1 MVWRTADQLSSF
13 FLWRSPPSHI
23 TRKPSYPNI
32 SRLFRLLRHSY
43 QHVGRCV
50 SGFDMLLDVRF
61 RYPQF
66 PTSDSD
72 LRPREIKVQVLAGV
86 LILVAGAI
94 VWRPAL
100 QVVSA
105 QMPAAV
111 ATNAAAQAPAA
122 NVPAAPAAKAF
133 APPSSLSPSSLS
145 VVVLDPAHGGTD
157 PGARGTGG
165 IRESEVALE
174 FATQIRRALEAQGL
188 QVISTR
194 LGDVNPSF
202 DDRSAMANAQRGA
215 IFITLHISST
225 GLPGTARVYVN
236 SDIPLPNEP
245 NGLLP
250 WDQAQ
255 APFLNLSRKLGDAVQ
270 GLLSQRFKGSPREA
284 QTASVR
290 QLRTTAA
297 PAIAVEISRVSVER
311 REDLDRMAPGVAD
324 AIARGV
330 AAFKP
335 AYVVPVMTVG
345 EQSSTPPTTE
355 VSPVQVHGS
364 PPASS
369 SAPAKIS
376 TNSAAKNGVAR

>member
-1 MVWRTADQLSSF
+1 LALSAKRGQRKIPLVVLRDSLGFCATAGS
-13 FLWRSPPSHI
+13 
-23 TRKPSYPNI
+23 
-32 SRLFRLLRHSY
+32 LL
-43 QHVGRCV
+43 GRCV

-61 RYPQF
+61 CYLQF
-66 PTSDSD
+66 PTYDSD
-72 LRPREIKVQVLAGV
+72 ARWREIKAHAVVAV
-86 LILVAGAI
+86 SILLAGAI
-94 VWRPAL
+94 FWYPAL
-100 QVVSA
+100 KVVSA
-105 QMPAAV
+105 QTPAPV
-111 ATNAAAQAPAA
+111 ATNSAPQAPGV
-122 NVPAAPAAKAF
+122 NVPANPSARVF
-133 APPSSLSPSSLS
+133 APPSAPSNSLN

-174 FATQIRRALEAQGL
+174 FSAQIRRALEAQGL
-188 QVISTR
+188 QVIATR
-194 LGDVNPSF
+194 LGDENPSF

-236 SDIPLPNEP
+236 SDIPLPSEP

-255 APFLNLSRKLGDAVQ
+255 APFLNLSHNLGDAVQ
-270 GLLSQRFKGSPREA
+270 GLLSQRFKGSPRAA

-297 PAIAVEISRVSVER
+297 PAIAVEISSVSVER

-335 AYVVPVMTVG
+335 SYVVPVRAAG
-345 EQSSTPPTTE
+345 ARSSTPPTAE
-355 VSPVQVHGS
+355 GS
-364 PPASS
+364 AVGLKGSASAS
-369 SAPAKIS
+369 TSAPRKAPTILV
-376 TNSAAKNGVAR
+376 AKNGVAR